1 MRKMVRVVT
10 VQDAA
15 TFPSQFGVRCMNQD
29 IIQGKWT
36 QLRGSLKNKFGK
48 LTDDD
53 LSRIEGNREYL
64 AGKLQ
69 ERYGWQKDQVDRE
82 LNAFEKTLHQ
92 KAA

>member
-1 MRKMVRVVT
+1 MLRVVMRNP
-10 VQDAA
+10 A
-15 TFPSQFGVRCMNQD
+15 TFLCNSELHFMNQD

-36 QLRGSLKNKFGK
+36 QLKGSLKNKFGK

-53 LSRIEGNREYL
+53 LSRADGSREYL

-69 ERYGWQKDQVDRE
+69 ERYGWQKDQIDRE
-82 LNAFEKTLHQ
+82 IDSFEKTLHR

>member
-1 MRKMVRVVT
+1 
-10 VQDAA
+10 
-15 TFPSQFGVRCMNQD
+15 MNQD

-82 LNAFEKTLHQ
+82 INAFEKTLHQ

>member
-1 MRKMVRVVT
+1 
-10 VQDAA
+10 
-15 TFPSQFGVRCMNQD
+15 MNQD

-53 LSRIEGNREYL
+53 LSRVEGSRQYL
-64 AGKLQ
+64 AGKLE

-82 LNAFEKTLHQ
+82 INAFEKMLHQ

>member
-1 MRKMVRVVT
+1 
-10 VQDAA
+10 
-15 TFPSQFGVRCMNQD
+15 MNQD

-53 LSRIEGNREYL
+53 LSRADGSRQYL

-82 LNAFEKTLHQ
+82 INAFEKMLHQ

>member
-1 MRKMVRVVT
+1 MRNP
-10 VQDAA
+10 A
-15 TFPSQFGVRCMNQD
+15 TFLCNSELRFMNQD

-36 QLRGSLKNKFGK
+36 QLKGSLKNKFGK

-53 LSRIEGNREYL
+53 LSRADGSREYL

-69 ERYGWQKDQVDRE
+69 ERYGWQRDQIDRE
-82 LNAFEKTLHQ
+82 IDSFEKTLHR

>member
-1 MRKMVRVVT
+1 
-10 VQDAA
+10 
-15 TFPSQFGVRCMNQD
+15 MNQD

-36 QLRGSLKNKFGK
+36 QLKGSLKNKFGK

-53 LSRIEGNREYL
+53 LSRADGSREYL

-69 ERYGWQKDQVDRE
+69 ERYGWQKDQIDRE
-82 LNAFEKTLHQ
+82 IDSFEKTLHR